1 MKKSMSLSMLT
12 LVLNGIAILTLLFL
26 VISLIFYSRVSRQL
40 DKANEERFELTYNAN
55 RFMNGSSYLT
65 NEVRAFA
72 ATGDEQ
78 HYDNYWKE
86 INELKNRDLG
96 VAAMQEIGITAAEQE
111 MIDEMSSLSNE
122 LVPLE
127 EEAMKEVQNGQ
138 QEEAVQYVYGE
149 EYNAS
154 ITKINAIKEQFL
166 DDLNSRTLKE
176 VTMLQEQSGLIR
188 ITMIAALIL
197 VVFIQFIS
205 MELIRVKMLRP
216 VIKVKNQ
223 MGEISQGN
231 LSAEFTLSS
240 DTSEMGMLVA
250 SIYETR
256 KELKTYINDID
267 EKLSQMATG
276 NMDLAIENE
285 YRGDFLPIKNAMS
298 QILDSLNTTLSK
310 INITSEQVAMQ
321 SERMSDAAQTLSSG
335 AVEQAAAVEELSA
348 GIQDISLQVEMTSQD
363 SETARS
369 ASMDAMKQLQI
380 CDRKVK
386 ALTSTI
392 EDISNSSRQ
401 IGGIIKTIED
411 ISFQTNILALNAS
424 VEAARAGEAG
434 KGFAVV
440 AGEVQNLASKSAA
453 SAQNITELIENSIKQ
468 VADGTE
474 LSADTAEALS
484 VLVSSAQVATG
495 MIEKI
500 ADSAMQQSHSIKQ
513 LKLGMEQISNVVQTN
528 AATAEESAASASKLQ
543 SQAEEM
549 KDTVHQFRLRNR

>member
-154 ITKINAIKEQFL
+154 IAKINAIKEQFL

-205 MELIRVKMLRP
+205 MALIRVKMLRP

-250 SIYETR
+250 SIHETR

-321 SERMSDAAQTLSSG
+321 SERMSDAAQTLSGG

-380 CDRKVK
+380 CDGKVK

-549 KDTVHQFRLRNR
+549 KDAVHQFRLRNR